1 MITIAELVVKIQCT
15 TRPKSKG
22 FASSKMTDSLTTEH
36 RSQNMSRI
44 GSKHTKPEMLV
55 RKMVHAMGYRY
66 RLHGK
71 DLPGKPD
78 LVFRG
83 RKKVIFVHGC
93 FWHLHSSC
101 REGRIPSSRR
111 EYWTPKLNRNQ
122 SRDADHLSAL
132 NTAGWQVLVVWEC
145 ETKNINLLKDRIR
158 GFLEAQ

>member
-1 MITIAELVVKIQCT
+1 MYHATQVQ
-15 TRPKSKG
+15 S
-22 FASSKMTDSLTTEH
+22 FASSKMTDSLTTER

-78 LVFRG
+78 LVFRS

-93 FWHLHSSC
+93 FWHLHTSC
-101 REGRIPSSRR
+101 REGRIPSSRG
-111 EYWTPKLNRNQ
+111 EYWAPKLNRNQ
-122 SRDADHLSAL
+122 SRDADHLNAL
-132 NTAGWQVLVVWEC
+132 NIAGWRVLVVWEC
-145 ETKNINLLKDRIR
+145 ETKNINLLEDRIR
-158 GFLEAQ
+158 GFLEAR

>member
-1 MITIAELVVKIQCT
+1 
-15 TRPKSKG
+15 
-22 FASSKMTDSLTTEH
+22 MTDTLTAER

-44 GSKHTKPEMLV
+44 GSKHTLPEMAV

-101 REGRIPSSRR
+101 REGRIPSTRS
-111 EYWTPKLNRNQ
+111 EYWAPKLNRNQ
-122 SRDADHLSAL
+122 SRDANHLNAL
-132 NTAGWQVLVVWEC
+132 RAAGWQVLIVWEC
-145 ETKNINLLKDRIR
+145 EIRDLDPLKDRIR
-158 GFLEAQ
+158 RFLEE